1 MIRRKNSFRSGINR
15 IPAQGIYLVS
25 LGCPKNLVDSEVM
38 AGCLAAGGV
47 PLNLD
52 PETARYY
59 LINTCA
65 FLPSAR
71 NESALAIGDG
81 VRWKMRRPDERR
93 LIVAGCLV
101 QHREF
106 AAFRE
111 RFPEVDFWSG
121 VDGVPEILANLEKTG
136 GDQHGHGDT
145 PRYLYEATTP
155 RLQLTLPHV
164 AYLKIA
170 DGCANRCSYCSIPN
184 LRGTVRS
191 RSMDSVLTEARNLL
205 AGGVREIILIAQ
217 DTTAYGYDRS
227 DGANLAGLVRELDRL
242 DGDFQVRILYTHP
255 AHYTDELI
263 DCLAKSRH
271 TLPYLDIPL
280 QHIHDDILRT
290 MGRRCTADGTRK
302 LLDKLRAAIPQL
314 TLRTTFITGLPG
326 EGDAEFAELLEFVRV
341 QRFDR
346 LGVFAYAP
354 EPGTPAAAMPNRVET
369 AVAEARAREILK
381 LQETISLARNQSLL
395 GRTLTVLAD
404 ETEGRK
410 AIGRSAAD
418 APEIDNSVIF
428 GARKRLEAGKFYQV
442 RITRAEAFDLYGE
455 VC

>member
-1 MIRRKNSFRSGINR
+1 MIRRKPSFRSGVTR
-15 IPAQGIYLVS
+15 IPAQGVFLVS

-38 AGCLAAGGV
+38 AGHLVAGGV

-59 LINTCA
+59 LVNTCA

-71 NESALAIGDG
+71 EESALAIGDG
-81 VRWKMRRPDERR
+81 VRWKMRRPGERR

-106 AAFRE
+106 ADFKA

-121 VDGVPEILANLEKTG
+121 VDGVPEILENLEKTG
-136 GDQHGHGDT
+136 GGERGHGET
-145 PRYLYEATTP
+145 PCYLYEETTP

-184 LRGTVRS
+184 LRGTIRS
-191 RSMDSVLTEARNLL
+191 RSVASAVAEARNLL
-205 AGGVREIILIAQ
+205 NCGVREIILIAQ
-217 DTTAYGYDRS
+217 DITAYGSDRS
-227 DGANLAGLVRELDRL
+227 DGANLTALLRELDKL
-242 DGDFQVRILYTHP
+242 DGDFWVRLLYTHP
-255 AHYTDELI
+255 AHYTEELI
-263 DCLAKSRH
+263 DYLGKSRH

-280 QHIHDDILRT
+280 QHINDRILHA
-290 MGRRCTADGTRK
+290 MGRKCTTDGTKK
-302 LLDKLRAAIPQL
+302 LLAELRAAIPGL
-314 TLRTTFITGLPG
+314 AIRTTFITGLPG
-326 EGDAEFAELLEFVRV
+326 EGEAEFAELVDFVRE

-354 EPGTPAAAMPNRVET
+354 EPGTPAAAMPDRPEA
-369 AVAEARAREILK
+369 AVAEERAREILK
-381 LQETISLARNQSLL
+381 VQEDISLARNRALL
-395 GRTLTVLAD
+395 GKVLTVLAD
-404 ETEGRK
+404 EAEGRK
-410 AIGRSAAD
+410 AVGRSYAD

-428 GARKRLEAGKFYQV
+428 GGGKRLEAGKFHQV